1 MRRFTI
7 YVCAA
12 VLIITCGQRMK
23 AEGLHAV
30 RPLAGYACMML
41 NLTDAQM
48 RDNSL
53 VVPVYAGPSTTSGR
67 VGNASAI
74 VIARSPLHI
83 VNGFAEM
90 LFPNGA
96 TVWIDGGN
104 LFAEACV
111 SRRVVVL
118 GGGHA
123 AQGSAPSVT
132 CG

>member
-12 VLIITCGQRMK
+12 VLIIKCGQRMK

-30 RPLAGYACMML
+30 HPIAGYACMML

-48 RDNSL
+48 KDNSL

-74 VIARSPLHI
+74 VIAKSPLHI

-96 TVWIDGGN
+96 AVWIDAKMLRPYHSESNPTAHCTPSLMSNGKPG
-104 LFAEACV
+104 
-111 SRRVVVL
+111 L
-118 GGGHA
+118 G
-123 AQGSAPSVT
+123 
-132 CG
+132 

>member
-12 VLIITCGQRMK
+12 VLIITCVQRMK

-53 VVPVYAGPSTTSGR
+53 VVPVYAGPSTRAEEWATHP
-67 VGNASAI
+67 
-74 VIARSPLHI
+74 PL
-83 VNGFAEM
+83 
-90 LFPNGA
+90 
-96 TVWIDGGN
+96 
-104 LFAEACV
+104 
-111 SRRVVVL
+111 
-118 GGGHA
+118 
-123 AQGSAPSVT
+123 
-132 CG
+132 

>member
-12 VLIITCGQRMK
+12 VLIITCGQRTK

-48 RDNSL
+48 RDKSL
-53 VVPVYAGPSTTSGR
+53 VVPVYAGPSTTGGR

-74 VIARSPLHI
+74 VIAKSPLHI

-96 TVWIDGGN
+96 TVWIDAKMLRPYHSDNNPNAHCTPSLMSNGKPG
-104 LFAEACV
+104 
-111 SRRVVVL
+111 L
-118 GGGHA
+118 G
-123 AQGSAPSVT
+123 
-132 CG
+132 

>member
-7 YVCAA
+7 YVCAG

-41 NLTDAQM
+41 NLSDAQM

-74 VIARSPLHI
+74 VIAKSPLHI

-96 TVWIDGGN
+96 TVWIDAKMLRPYHSESNPTAHCTPSLMSNGKPG
-104 LFAEACV
+104 
-111 SRRVVVL
+111 L
-118 GGGHA
+118 G
-123 AQGSAPSVT
+123 
-132 CG
+132 